1 MIVRL
6 LRLGALVV
14 LGVLIG
20 RMTSAQPAGTGIT
33 EEELVNNAS
42 VRIALLTYPPGA
54 DSDLHLNVGPEITI
68 VQDGELA
75 LYAMGAREAL
85 RPPGVHWLPESTAH
99 LARNEGSRPAR
110 FWSILL
116 KRCD

>member
-6 LRLGALVV
+6 MQIGTLIA
-14 LGVLIG
+14 LGVLVG
-20 RMTSAQPAGTGIT
+20 RMTAAQPEAAQIV
-33 EEELVNNAS
+33 EQELLNNES
-42 VRIALLTYPPGA
+42 VRIALLIYPPGA

-68 VQDGELA
+68 VQEGELA
-75 LYAMGAREAL
+75 LYAKGARAAL
-85 RPPGVHWLPESTAH
+85 RPPDAHWLPEATAH